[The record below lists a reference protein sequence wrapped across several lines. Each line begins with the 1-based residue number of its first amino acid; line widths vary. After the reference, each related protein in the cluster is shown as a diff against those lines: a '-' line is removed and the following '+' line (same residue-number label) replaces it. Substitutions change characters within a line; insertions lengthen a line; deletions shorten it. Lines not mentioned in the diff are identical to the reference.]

1 MARKRTELL
10 QVRLTPEEKQLLD
23 DISEKSRIPVS
34 VLVRAFV
41 FSYLADIEEGNPKST
56 FGILT
61 AFRLLPVVPKL
72 VSKEDADS
80 RKENPPQGS
89 GGRL

>member
-41 FSYLADIEEGNPKST
+41 FSYLADIEEGNPTST

-61 AFRLLPVVPKL
+61 AFRLLPKVPKL
-72 VSKEDADS
+72 VSEEEAAAD
-80 RKENPPQGS
+80 E
-89 GGRL
+89 